1 MRAAQIKGRGG
12 QSYLGPYTRGRN
24 RKSLFK
30 CPRWSYLC
38 PRPLNIIAM
47 ATGVGIG
54 AAWLWLARS
63 PLLVEQCRLAKRL
76 SNAGI
81 LSRGHGFAASLS
93 CLEMSRQR

>member
-38 PRPLNIIAM
+38 PRPVNIIYGYRGRDWGGM
-47 ATGVGIG
+47 VMVGAVTAIG
-54 AAWLWLARS
+54 
-63 PLLVEQCRLAKRL
+63 
-76 SNAGI
+76 
-81 LSRGHGFAASLS
+81 
-93 CLEMSRQR
+93 